1 MTTIEWCRPS
11 PSEILVTARGPLD
24 AASRNLLRSIM
35 LRAIALRPERIVVRM
50 FDDRSFDAQS
60 FDAQSFD
67 VTSRAMILSLAKRA
81 RLARVALVV
90 DETDRVSR

>member
-1 MTTIEWCRPS
+1 MTTIGWCRPS

-35 LRAIALRPERIVVRM
+35 LRAIALRPETIVVRM
-50 FDDRSFDAQS
+50 SGARS

>member
-35 LRAIALRPERIVVRM
+35 LRATALRPERIVVRM
-50 FDDRSFDAQS
+50 FDDRSFDNR
-60 FDAQSFD
+60 SFD

-90 DETDRVSR
+90 EETDRVSR

>member
-35 LRAIALRPERIVVRM
+35 LRATALRPERIVVRM
-50 FDDRSFDAQS
+50 FDDRSFD
-60 FDAQSFD
+60 DRSFD
-67 VTSRAMILSLAKRA
+67 VTSAMILSLAKRA

-90 DETDRVSR
+90 EETDRVSR